1 MTGIPVLPNGKI
13 RASFGTTRNLDR
25 KQMRIVPSEI
35 QNVIMGYN
43 YQNVRF
49 SIGDDGHSICF

>member
-1 MTGIPVLPNGKI
+1 
-13 RASFGTTRNLDR
+13 
-25 KQMRIVPSEI
+25 MRIVPSEI